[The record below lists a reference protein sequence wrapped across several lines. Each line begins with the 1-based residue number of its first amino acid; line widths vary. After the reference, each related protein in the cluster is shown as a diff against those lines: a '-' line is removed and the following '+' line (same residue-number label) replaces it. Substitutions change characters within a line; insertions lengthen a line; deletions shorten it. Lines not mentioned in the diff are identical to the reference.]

1 MSEHIPTGF
10 HALTPFLHVSDARG
24 FIAWATKALGA
35 STLFVHEEEDRVVH
49 AEILIEDCILEVSD
63 GHSAWPAQPSCF
75 HLYVR
80 DPDAVFAR
88 AIEAG
93 GEQLYEVTDHDYG
106 ERSGGVRDPFGN
118 SWYLARVTDM
128 AKRLPNRAQ

>member
-1 MSEHIPTGF
+1 MP
-10 HALTPFLHVSDARG
+10 LPWSDEADHQTISR
-24 FIAWATKALGA
+24 WSLKAVQCDPEQSRLW
-35 STLFVHEEEDRVVH
+35 
-49 AEILIEDCILEVSD
+49 C
-63 GHSAWPAQPSCF
+63 
-75 HLYVR
+75 

-88 AIEAG
+88 ALEAG

-128 AKRLPNRAQ
+128 AKRLPNQAQ